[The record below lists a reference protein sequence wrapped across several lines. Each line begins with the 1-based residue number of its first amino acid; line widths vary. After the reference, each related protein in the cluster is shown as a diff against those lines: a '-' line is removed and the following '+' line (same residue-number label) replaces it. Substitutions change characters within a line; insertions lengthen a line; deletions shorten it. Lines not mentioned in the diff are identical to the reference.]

1 MPSTCEKAFYRV
13 VGVISQLRSLTLNC
27 RPQEPLNVKTC
38 EEKDKL
44 QARLKTALENW
55 YSVKDVPD
63 KDRETKAA
71 QKKAHH
77 I

>member
-1 MPSTCEKAFYRV
+1 
-13 VGVISQLRSLTLNC
+13 
-27 RPQEPLNVKTC
+27 
-38 EEKDKL
+38 
-44 QARLKTALENW
+44 LENW

-63 KDRETKAA
+63 KDRGTKAA